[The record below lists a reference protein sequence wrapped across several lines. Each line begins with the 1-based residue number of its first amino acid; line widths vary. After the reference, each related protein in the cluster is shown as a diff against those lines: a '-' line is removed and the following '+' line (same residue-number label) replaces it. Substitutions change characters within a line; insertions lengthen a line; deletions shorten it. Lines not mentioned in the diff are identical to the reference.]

1 MSIKRLIIPLIA
13 IVFLLGSVSVGQA
26 FGWWQT
32 TGQVLTTLPSATTE
46 DIKGSSSL
54 SQVSTA
60 FGIPQDELY
69 TLLGLPADIS
79 PETKLKELES
89 YNEVT
94 VVREKVA
101 EYKASHP

>member
-1 MSIKRLIIPLIA
+1 MSIKRLVIPLIA
-13 IVFLLGSVSVGQA
+13 IVFLLGSVPVGQA

-32 TGQVLTTLPSATTE
+32 TGKALTTLPSATTE
-46 DIKGSSSL
+46 DIRGSSTL
-54 SQVSTA
+54 SQVSET
-60 FGIPQDELY
+60 FGIPQEELY
-69 TLLGLPADIS
+69 TLLGLPADI
-79 PETKLKELES
+79 PMETKLKDLES

>member
-13 IVFLLGSVSVGQA
+13 IVFLLGSVPVGKA

-32 TGQVLTTLPSATTE
+32 TGKALTTLPSATTE
-46 DIKGSSSL
+46 DIKGSSTL
-54 SQVSTA
+54 SQVSTT
-60 FGIPQDELY
+60 FGIPQKELY
-69 TLLGLPADIS
+69 ALLGLPADVS
-79 PETKLKELES
+79 PETQLKELES

-94 VVREKVA
+94 VVREKIA